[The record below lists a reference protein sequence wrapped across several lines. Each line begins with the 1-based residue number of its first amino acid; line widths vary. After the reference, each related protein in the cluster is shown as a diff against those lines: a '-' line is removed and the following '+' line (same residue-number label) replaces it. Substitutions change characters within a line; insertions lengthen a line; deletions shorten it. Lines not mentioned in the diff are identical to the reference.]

1 MSRRPPRSTRPDT
14 PLPYTTLFRSHELWA
29 RDFNGATGLFS
40 FVLKGKNRAA
50 SAALIDGLELFGIG
64 FSWGGFES
72 LALPV
77 DPSPIRTARKWQA
90 EGPAVRLHI
99 GLEDPN
105 DLIAELAAGLKRFE
119 AHSGWAERHSFLPI
133 NGIWWK
139 LPDRKSTRLNYSH

>member
-1 MSRRPPRSTRPDT
+1 M
-14 PLPYTTLFRSHELWA
+14 
-29 RDFNGATGLFS
+29 
-40 FVLKGKNRAA
+40 AA

-99 GLEDPN
+99 GLEDPH
-105 DLIAELAAGLKRFE
+105 DPIGRASCRGRVCQYAETSVVAGSLHTTSTKRYRKRSE
-119 AHSGWAERHSFLPI
+119 
-133 NGIWWK
+133 
-139 LPDRKSTRLNYSH
+139 DRKKHQT